1 MKKIKILLKLL
12 FLFNCLY
19 IYSDYQLIFDN
30 VVKDRP
36 QEAVFLNPA
45 MLDIIKSPEVCLT
58 YNMLYPKLTDETKFV
73 NNNICFVKEIF
84 DGGIGLGYTQF
95 GIKDWYTKD
104 TFFVSFG
111 HKISTDIVKIS
122 GLSLGIKF
130 SYTKEEYSL
139 NDYMKENPLFKIRN
153 YVTYFSFGLASKY
166 VLNENNVFSLVLE
179 NINRP
184 NTTINIKTTDV
195 LPLKLNFGYKYK
207 YKKLNVMP
215 VLKTEF
221 SVLTDYIFGIT
232 TEYELLFF
240 KNKIKFVPTISVE
253 YGSREYNKF
262 LVGFEIKSAQVSLVY
277 GYNLS
282 PASKLDTGDSQYVSL
297 SYKFIPQPVEEEKIS
312 KKVYEELLLEKQRL
326 EQQLEQIRKYA
337 VIPTEKPKAEEVK
350 PQEEQIQLTTEE
362 ILLKKIQELE
372 QKLKEVE
379 TKKVEEKPKPPTTV
393 TPKPPT
399 PTTPKPTKRYHTVV
413 VGDTLP
419 KLAEKY
425 YGDASQW
432 RKIYEANK
440 DKIIRGQLTPGT
452 VLEIP

>member
-73 NNNICFVKEIF
+73 NNNICFVKKIF
-84 DGGIGLGYTQF
+84 EGGIGLGYTQF
-95 GIKDWYTKD
+95 GIKDWYIKD
-104 TFFVSFG
+104 TFFISFG
-111 HKISTDIVKIS
+111 HKISTGIMKLS

-130 SYTKEEYSL
+130 NYTKEEYSL
-139 NDYMKENPLFKIRN
+139 NDYMNENPLFKIRN

-166 VLNENNVFSLVLE
+166 ILNENNVFSLVFE
-179 NINRP
+179 NINQP
-184 NTTINIKTTDV
+184 NTAINTTDV
-195 LPLKLNFGYKYK
+195 LPLKFNFGYKYK
-207 YKKLNVMP
+207 YKKLNIMP

-221 SVLTDYIFGIT
+221 SVLIDYIFGIT

-240 KNKIKFVPTISVE
+240 KNKIKFVPTILVE
-253 YGSREYNKF
+253 YGSRGYNKF

-297 SYKFIPQPVEEEKIS
+297 SYKFIPQPVEEEKVS
-312 KKVYEELLLEKQRL
+312 KKVYEELLLEKQNL
-326 EQQLEQIRKYA
+326 EQQLEQIKKYA
-337 VIPTEKPKAEEVK
+337 VIPTEKPKAEEIK
-350 PQEEQIQLTTEE
+350 LQQEQIQLTPEE
-362 ILLKKIQELE
+362 ILLKRLQELE

-379 TKKVEEKPKPPTTV
+379 TKKVEEKPKPPTTA
-393 TPKPPT
+393 TSQPPH
-399 PTTPKPTKRYHTVV
+399 TTPKPTKRYHTVV

-425 YGDASQW
+425 YGDESQW

-440 DKIIRGQLTPGT
+440 DKIIRGQLKPGT